1 MTSHWSDPSL
11 ATDGGGVAPAT
22 ARRHSLLTPAD
33 LECPAAAR
41 PADFVSLI
49 REQFYTNCWEAEF
62 MCACDVSKVFP
73 PSLQQLN
80 DAQVNVM
87 HVPATSKN
95 AADEKVKQSLRRF
108 SDQYPAPATVL
119 LITGDMNFA
128 PDLTFLKHR
137 KKHRVILIHNRQ
149 ARPALLNCADER
161 HQFDDLLA
169 RLPDV
174 RQQES
179 RGGDRLCCHL
189 RLTGLPSGGAGRKS
203 KVVNE
208 IQKLV
213 YNCGG
218 RVERVNLTAGDAIIV
233 FSVAWQRRQRTSY
246 VFVPA
251 WFGGGWA
258 RRYRQTYPRVL
269 VRVRRWAK
277 HRLHHVVICGSQT
290 FVQFHYKTGQR
301 SRPSRLSSS
310 GEVAMVQESGP
321 LSAEGRPPAT
331 GPPLWSP
338 APRTRSS
345 SVSTQTSPEP
355 GGGSPAVGG
364 PGGLD
369 GPVELTVTNLDASR
383 HPRDAEKVLYD
394 LAIRHAKVES
404 VLVYCQSDGSLVG
417 TISVPTLYDSQALI
431 AEMHRAVVGT
441 KRIMLAYARTDRPDP
456 YKIRTQVI
464 RLLNDVP
471 SGQLPLVKFM
481 ELYEQRF
488 HNTVSIAD
496 LFRMRETVTVVDSSS
511 GRVIQL
517 NPMLKTQDHGCGVRP
532 PAASACARHPPQ
544 RGATV
549 GWAEL
554 DDPSVL
560 PNSDVALEELERVVR
575 HLLETHDGLLHL
587 SSLLDCYAAEFHDP
601 ALARLRLDPAAVCLE
616 HLITCL
622 ADVRVVTRGQDK
634 LVVWARDS
642 PEDEPAPVNPSLQ
655 QKVVLFSREVVDLLR
670 AAPRARMPF
679 NRFIP
684 AYHHHFGRQCR
695 VSDYGFTRLAD
706 LFDVLPQI
714 VQVLVLGCGH
724 RRVITL
730 TPRAQERR
738 FLSDLLRVLKAAALE
753 AAWP

>member
-1 MTSHWSDPSL
+1 
-11 ATDGGGVAPAT
+11 
-22 ARRHSLLTPAD
+22 
-33 LECPAAAR
+33 
-41 PADFVSLI
+41 
-49 REQFYTNCWEAEF
+49 

-233 FSVAWQRRQRTSY
+233 FPSPGNA
-246 VFVPA
+246 
-251 WFGGGWA
+251 A
-258 RRYRQTYPRVL
+258 R
-269 VRVRRWAK
+269 AK

-310 GEVAMVQESGP
+310 GA
-321 LSAEGRPPAT
+321 AT
-331 GPPLWSP
+331 H
-338 APRTRSS
+338 ATPR
-345 SVSTQTSPEP
+345 
-355 GGGSPAVGG
+355 
-364 PGGLD
+364 
-369 GPVELTVTNLDASR
+369 
-383 HPRDAEKVLYD
+383 KVLYD

-404 VLVYCQSDGSLVG
+404 VSVYCQSDGSLVG

-517 NPMLKTQDHGCGVRP
+517 NPMLKTQDHVSFTSR
-532 PAASACARHPPQ
+532 RH
-544 RGATV
+544 RRLG
-549 GWAEL
+549 GL

-587 SSLLDCYAAEFHDP
+587 SSLLDCD
-601 ALARLRLDPAAVCLE
+601 
-616 HLITCL
+616 
-622 ADVRVVTRGQDK
+622 
-634 LVVWARDS
+634 
-642 PEDEPAPVNPSLQ
+642 
-655 QKVVLFSREVVDLLR
+655 
-670 AAPRARMPF
+670 
-679 NRFIP
+679 
-684 AYHHHFGRQCR
+684 
-695 VSDYGFTRLAD
+695 VSD
-706 LFDVLPQI
+706 
-714 VQVLVLGCGH
+714 
-724 RRVITL
+724 
-730 TPRAQERR
+730 
-738 FLSDLLRVLKAAALE
+738 
-753 AAWP
+753 

>member
-1 MTSHWSDPSL
+1 M
-11 ATDGGGVAPAT
+11 PA
-22 ARRHSLLTPAD
+22 
-33 LECPAAAR
+33 
-41 PADFVSLI
+41 
-49 REQFYTNCWEAEF
+49 
-62 MCACDVSKVFP
+62 
-73 PSLQQLN
+73 
-80 DAQVNVM
+80 
-87 HVPATSKN
+87 
-95 AADEKVKQSLRRF
+95 
-108 SDQYPAPATVL
+108 
-119 LITGDMNFA
+119 
-128 PDLTFLKHR
+128 
-137 KKHRVILIHNRQ
+137 
-149 ARPALLNCADER
+149 
-161 HQFDDLLA
+161 
-169 RLPDV
+169 
-174 RQQES
+174 
-179 RGGDRLCCHL
+179 
-189 RLTGLPSGGAGRKS
+189 
-203 KVVNE
+203 
-208 IQKLV
+208 
-213 YNCGG
+213 
-218 RVERVNLTAGDAIIV
+218 
-233 FSVAWQRRQRTSY
+233 
-246 VFVPA
+246 
-251 WFGGGWA
+251 
-258 RRYRQTYPRVL
+258 
-269 VRVRRWAK
+269 
-277 HRLHHVVICGSQT
+277 
-290 FVQFHYKTGQR
+290 
-301 SRPSRLSSS
+301 
-310 GEVAMVQESGP
+310 
-321 LSAEGRPPAT
+321 
-331 GPPLWSP
+331 
-338 APRTRSS
+338 
-345 SVSTQTSPEP
+345 
-355 GGGSPAVGG
+355 GSPAVGG

-404 VLVYCQSDGSLVG
+404 VSVYCQSDGSLVG

-714 VQVLVLGCGH
+714 VQVLGCGH

-738 FLSDLLRVLKAAALE
+738 FLSDLLRVLKAQHSKQLAVTALPQAFSEVTGREFTVWDYGATRLHTLLSTVNGDSVVVYKQDGDLRVAIPRREQTPEEMQKTKHFATEMTQVLIRQVKELLRHVPFCQMQFNKFIPAYHHHFGRQCRVSDYGFGKLAELFEAVPDTVQVTSDEDGEKLIQLTRTALRSVLSDQLVTLLQNAGVESVGLEELCALFLREFGYRLNPALYGGATVRELMAQLRSVVRLGGAPDAPRVFLVNRQHLRQAAVNVRTLLME
-753 AAWP
+753 QSPIAA